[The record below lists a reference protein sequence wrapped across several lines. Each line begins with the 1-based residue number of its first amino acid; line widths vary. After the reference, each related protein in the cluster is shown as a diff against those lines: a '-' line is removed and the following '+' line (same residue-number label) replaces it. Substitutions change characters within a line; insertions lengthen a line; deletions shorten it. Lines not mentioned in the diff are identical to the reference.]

1 MTGNEL
7 LRKMNDIEDSDIELS
22 ETLAKRRRGLTRW
35 LSAAAAALVLG
46 AGIFA
51 ASRLWKDPGYQHDV
65 SAPTPAPIGTTE
77 GPIETEGPAA
87 TEAAETTPG
96 PDATTA
102 PEATMA
108 PPFVIEFHGIGEYR
122 DFAASPELD
131 DDDLLE
137 FLGGSSYD
145 MNGVNTR
152 QEVNNVL
159 AAMDSVPMPQIE
171 GFPFWRSSLCFDAD
185 YIGLYFRS
193 EEDERHYIG
202 FIASISQSDE
212 TAEERAAEAG
222 HGIEEVSVE
231 GLPELKY
238 LLRAE
243 SGDPASPNS
252 YYYTNIRSHRVTI
265 VTDLA
270 EEELLSILQGCR
282 YTVISEYAGD

>member
-65 SAPTPAPIGTTE
+65 SAPTPAPTRIA
-77 GPIETEGPAA
+77 PQA
-87 TEAAETTPG
+87 TAEPPETTAAPYE
-96 PDATTA
+96 TA
-102 PEATMA
+102 YAMPTQDTPMQ
-108 PPFVIEFHGIGEYR
+108 VIFNGIEEYR

-131 DDDLLE
+131 DDAFRE
-137 FLGGSSYD
+137 FIESRSYD

-152 QEVNNVL
+152 QDVKNVL
-159 AAMDSVPMPQIE
+159 EVMDSVPMPQIA
-171 GFPFWRSSLCFDAD
+171 GFPFWRSNLRLDTGDVTIAFKAE
-185 YIGLYFRS
+185 G
-193 EEDERHYIG
+193 DERHYIG
-202 FIASISQSDE
+202 FNMSVSQSDE

-231 GLPELKY
+231 GIPELRY

-243 SGDPASPNS
+243 SGDPANPNS

>member
-1 MTGNEL
+1 MTGEQL
-7 LRKMNDIEDSDIELS
+7 LRKMNDIEDGDILRA
-22 ETLAKRRRGLTRW
+22 ETASGKKLRAGRW
-35 LSAAAAALVLG
+35 LAAAAAALVLG
-46 AGIFA
+46 VGIFA
-51 ASRLWKDPGYQHDV
+51 INRFVKDPGSEH
-65 SAPTPAPIGTTE
+65 SAFVPTEAPIGTTE

-96 PDATTA
+96 PG
-102 PEATMA
+102 ATMA

-122 DFAASPELD
+122 DFAALPELD

-137 FLGGSSYD
+137 FLGGSSYG

-152 QEVNNVL
+152 QDVKNVL
-159 AAMDSVPMPQIE
+159 EVMDSVPMPQIE

-193 EEDERHYIG
+193 EGDERHYIG
-202 FIASISQSDE
+202 FIASISQSSE
-212 TAEERAAEAG
+212 TVEERAAEAG
-222 HGIEEVSVE
+222 HGTEEVSVE
-231 GLPELKY
+231 GIPELRY

-243 SGDPASPNS
+243 SGDPANPNS